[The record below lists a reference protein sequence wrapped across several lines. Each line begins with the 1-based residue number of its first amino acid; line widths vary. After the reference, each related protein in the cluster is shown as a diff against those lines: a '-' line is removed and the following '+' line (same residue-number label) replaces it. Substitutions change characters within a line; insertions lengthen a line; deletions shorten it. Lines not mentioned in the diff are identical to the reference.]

1 MYRELRGHKLM
12 VATRLVKELAEFN
25 GELSLEGLH
34 FWRTVFTAMTH
45 PAAAI
50 TSSSQALRAGNSQVT
65 KEQTSP
71 GDKKVVLL
79 PCRNP
84 PGRER
89 VQLWLEARKQY
100 ESLHNVRQEKNA
112 RLNVEVNPEGYE
124 CKSVPCEKLNTRRQ
138 RKHSTSLVISPMRNT
153 VSPRKSIERSP
164 ISDRDSVDGKMQR
177 EECDNDDLAVPL
189 ESPELPSWRQ
199 RTMISENH
207 PMSPSLFP
215 LKRAK
220 ENSHPSC
227 ISNRKECEA
236 SPVLNSTPILKRRRR
251 NREELEPLCSTPISE
266 GKELTG
272 EVFFIFLFFCVFL
285 FNWTFFFLSS

>member
-1 MYRELRGHKLM
+1 M

-50 TSSSQALRAGNSQVT
+50 TSSSEALRAGNSEVT

-71 GDKKVVLL
+71 GDKKVILL

-100 ESLHNVRQEKNA
+100 ESLNNVRQERKA

-124 CKSVPCEKLNTRRQ
+124 CKSVPCEKLLNTRRQ
-138 RKHSTSLVISPMRNT
+138 RKHSMSLVISPMRNT
-153 VSPRKSIERSP
+153 VSQCKSTERSP
-164 ISDRDSVDGKMQR
+164 ISDGDSVDVKMQR
-177 EECDNDDLAVPL
+177 EEGDNDDLAVPL
-189 ESPELPSWRQ
+189 ESPELPSWLQ

-207 PMSPSLFP
+207 PLSPSLFT

-220 ENSHPSC
+220 ENNHPSC
-227 ISNRKECEA
+227 ISNSKECEA

-251 NREELEPLCSTPISE
+251 NREELEPLSVLSSPISE
-266 GKELTG
+266 GK
-272 EVFFIFLFFCVFL
+272 
-285 FNWTFFFLSS
+285 

>member
-50 TSSSQALRAGNSQVT
+50 TSSSQALRAGNSEVT

-71 GDKKVVLL
+71 GDKKVILL

-100 ESLHNVRQEKNA
+100 ESLHNVRQEKKP

-124 CKSVPCEKLNTRRQ
+124 CKSVPCEKLLNTRRQ
-138 RKHSTSLVISPMRNT
+138 RKHSMSLVISPMRNT
-153 VSPRKSIERSP
+153 VSPRRSTERSP
-164 ISDRDSVDGKMQR
+164 ISDGDSVDVKMQR
-177 EECDNDDLAVPL
+177 EEGDNDDLAVPL
-189 ESPELPSWRQ
+189 ESPELPSWLQ
-199 RTMISENH
+199 RSMISENH

-220 ENSHPSC
+220 ENNHPSC
-227 ISNRKECEA
+227 ISNSKECEA

-266 GKELTG
+266 GK
-272 EVFFIFLFFCVFL
+272 
-285 FNWTFFFLSS
+285 